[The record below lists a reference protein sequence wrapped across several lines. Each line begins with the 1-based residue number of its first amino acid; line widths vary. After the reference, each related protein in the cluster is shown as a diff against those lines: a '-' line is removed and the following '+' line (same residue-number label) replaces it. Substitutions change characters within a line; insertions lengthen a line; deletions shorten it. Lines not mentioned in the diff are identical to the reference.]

1 MKEVDKALADQK
13 VSGRRIAIEEVEGS
27 EDEEPVSAAGPGS
40 SNSGESTDG
49 RAQETASNT
58 DVNQTHEV
66 VIDKTKYHDSQN
78 LYHNVSGAGDADAA
92 GTEAGCQSQIV
103 TDKGD
108 MAPPDDNMPPVV
120 LALKDAG
127 NDLFRK
133 GQYADALD
141 KYNAAVQLLG

>member
-40 SNSGESTDG
+40 SRDS
-49 RAQETASNT
+49 RAQETANNT

-66 VIDKTKYHDSQN
+66 VIEKAKDRDSQD
-78 LYHNVSGAGDADAA
+78 LCHNVSGAGDADDAA
-92 GTEAGCQSQIV
+92 TEGSCQSQVV

-108 MAPPDDNMPPVV
+108 MAPPDDNMPPAV